1 VLLALACTSPV
12 IDSADDPIPQMSP
25 VDLLIRSSL
34 DLRGVRPTVVE
45 LDQIEAEPEALD
57 ALIEGFVDDPRFEG
71 RVRDLWAEI
80 LLTRADVF
88 PLADSNFG
96 LDNEAGFTQAVG
108 EEALRL
114 IGRVASEDRPWTEIV
129 TADWT
134 MANEMLE
141 AIWPL
146 ERQEG
151 EGWVEAN
158 YTDGRPHSGVLTTNS
173 LMWRYTTT
181 PSNANRRRA
190 NAISRI
196 FLCNDYLDRPINFDR
211 NVNLLDEEALADAIN
226 NNPSCVNCH
235 NTLDPLA
242 SFLFGFFTYNPYAVN
257 EITAYHP
264 DREKLWQSTTGTAPA
279 FFGVPGYNM
288 DDLGHAIAGDNRFV
302 ECAVEQTWEL
312 MLRRETLLEDNNA
325 LTLHREAFLASGLS
339 YKALILSVLSDPRY
353 RAGATDEAGYVPR
366 KMATP
371 DLLATQVEALTGFE
385 WTYMGFDMLRSDT
398 VGLRM
403 LAGGSDGN
411 TVTQTALEP
420 NTTIVLVQERLAH
433 AAAWYAAEQD
443 ALGEARIFTAID
455 FTETPED
462 KRDAMVQQLQDLHW
476 RIFGNRVLVDGEE
489 VNANLDLWEEF
500 YEVSHDPV
508 DAWAGV
514 LAVLLR
520 DPDFLLY

>member
-196 FLCNDYLDRPINFDR
+196 FLCNDYLDRPINFD
-211 NVNLLDEEALADAIN
+211 
-226 NNPSCVNCH
+226 
-235 NTLDPLA
+235 
-242 SFLFGFFTYNPYAVN
+242 
-257 EITAYHP
+257 
-264 DREKLWQSTTGTAPA
+264 
-279 FFGVPGYNM
+279 
-288 DDLGHAIAGDNRFV
+288 
-302 ECAVEQTWEL
+302 
-312 MLRRETLLEDNNA
+312 
-325 LTLHREAFLASGLS
+325 
-339 YKALILSVLSDPRY
+339 
-353 RAGATDEAGYVPR
+353 
-366 KMATP
+366 
-371 DLLATQVEALTGFE
+371 
-385 WTYMGFDMLRSDT
+385 
-398 VGLRM
+398 
-403 LAGGSDGN
+403 
-411 TVTQTALEP
+411 
-420 NTTIVLVQERLAH
+420 
-433 AAAWYAAEQD
+433 
-443 ALGEARIFTAID
+443 
-455 FTETPED
+455 
-462 KRDAMVQQLQDLHW
+462 
-476 RIFGNRVLVDGEE
+476 
-489 VNANLDLWEEF
+489 
-500 YEVSHDPV
+500 
-508 DAWAGV
+508 
-514 LAVLLR
+514 
-520 DPDFLLY
+520 